1 MAYTYPFKDADEKL
15 KTSVWKKG
23 KPIQGYDIS
32 LWCRDCYGATINY
45 SDHGD
50 INSKYGW
57 EIDHIVPKAKGG
69 SDDLINLQPLQ
80 WENNRKKGDS

>member
-1 MAYTYPFKDADEKL
+1 LAYIYPFKAADEKL
-15 KTSVWKKG
+15 KTSVWNNG
-23 KPIQGYDIS
+23 KPIQGSDAYVWRLGS
-32 LWCRDCYGATINY
+32 YGSTMNY

-50 INSKYGW
+50 TNSKYSW

-69 SDDLINLQPLQ
+69 SDDLTNLQPLQ